1 MAQLVE
7 RLLQI
12 PEFRGSNPVI
22 NQQLYWTLCT
32 VNCIQKTKIKE
43 KESGNCPFKKSIW
56 EVVISQI
63 FWECSERLLPGVPN
77 PANAEDLD
85 RHRRK
90 QENLKEHTAWQK
102 QLSMSLKTSTS
113 MIKTWL
119 RLTPWLE
126 TWNIWNKNLLFW
138 EMLEN
143 GGIQLNTNKVPLIQH
158 LTSLVPNLFLQVY
171 TWIKNLSY

>member
-77 PANAEDLD
+77 PANAEDLN

-90 QENLKEHTAWQK
+90 QENLKNLRPDRSNRACLWKLLHPWPRPDRGLHLGWKHE
-102 QLSMSLKTSTS
+102 TSGTKICCFEKCLNMMEYS
-113 MIKTWL
+113 WILIK
-119 RLTPWLE
+119 
-126 TWNIWNKNLLFW
+126 
-138 EMLEN
+138 
-143 GGIQLNTNKVPLIQH
+143 
-158 LTSLVPNLFLQVY
+158 FL
-171 TWIKNLSY
+171 